1 MASQQ
6 AELAQQARSALG
18 GSLGHLVG
26 LTQRYLLLR
35 ENQRFYFDRLLDV
48 WAGQLKRIEDMTG
61 LAVRFLEAS
70 ELDALIVGELDVGD
84 AADRI
89 AQRSSSW
96 QAEVER
102 RSSGDEPPVFLV
114 GSEVID
120 SEPGSSRLQGTGTS
134 PGVVTGRVRIL
145 RNIEDGEHLVPGEIL
160 VARATDPGWTP
171 LFLKAGGVIMELGGM
186 LSHGAVVAR
195 EYGLPAVVNIEGATR
210 RLADGQLVTID
221 GQHGVVWL
229 K

>member
-1 MASQQ
+1 
-6 AELAQQARSALG
+6 
-18 GSLGHLVG
+18 
-26 LTQRYLLLR
+26 
-35 ENQRFYFDRLLDV
+35 
-48 WAGQLKRIEDMTG
+48 
-61 LAVRFLEAS
+61 
-70 ELDALIVGELDVGD
+70 
-84 AADRI
+84 
-89 AQRSSSW
+89 
-96 QAEVER
+96 
-102 RSSGDEPPVFLV
+102 
-114 GSEVID
+114 VID

-221 GQHGVVWL
+221 GQHGVVWV